1 MNKEE
6 ALWVVV
12 RAAGMIFLVLAI
24 ISFGKILSSIS
35 YFIYAA
41 DVISEASG
49 SQVAEKTAKSLLSKS
64 IGDSFLYALAAY
76 YFMRRGKLV
85 HVALSK

>member
-12 RAAGMIFLVLAI
+12 RAAGVIFLVMAI

-41 DVISEASG
+41 DVIREASG
-49 SQVAEKTAKSLLSKS
+49 AQVAEQTAKSLLSKS
-64 IGDSFLYALAAY
+64 IGDSLLYVIAAY
-76 YFMRRGKLV
+76 YFMRKGKFV
-85 HVALSK
+85 HGALSK